1 MPKEIKKVV
10 EKKTGTA
17 KVATKPK
24 AVQKTTKPATAARK
38 SPVSNAS
45 VAKPA
50 RSGNNLGL
58 SIEEMNSKAGQIKYL
73 AAFMDVP
80 QTKARE
86 FMETYNLELKNKP
99 DPKKPAAPPKL
110 KVEEIGTFMGLS
122 KYLAGA
128 NNLKPAQ
135 VSELFKSLSE
145 TIVQALKKAERF
157 VVPGLG
163 ILTVKSRPRRKARN
177 PQTGETIIVKA
188 GKRLAFRVSGP
199 LKKAVL
205 GEK

>member
-1 MPKEIKKVV
+1 MPKEVKKV
-10 EKKTGTA
+10 T
-17 KVATKPK
+17 TKPK
-24 AVQKTTKPATAARK
+24 AVKMKTAKPAVAARK
-38 SPVSNAS
+38 IAAPKALAV
-45 VAKPA
+45 KPA
-50 RSGNNLGL
+50 KGGSLGL
-58 SIEEMNSKAGQIKYL
+58 SMDEMNTKVGQVKYL

-86 FMETYNLELKNKP
+86 FMETYNLELKDKP
-99 DPKKPAAPPKL
+99 EPKKPAAPPKL
-110 KVEEIGTFMGLS
+110 KAEDVGTMTGLS
-122 KYLAGA
+122 KYLAEV

-135 VSELFKSLSE
+135 VSEFFKSLSE
-145 TIVQALKKAERF
+145 TTVQVLKKTGRF

-163 ILTVKSRPRRKARN
+163 IMTVKSRPRRKARN

-188 GKRLAFRVSGP
+188 GKRIAFRIGGP